1 VLFGGVPVEALSV
14 RDEAGLR
21 VVDLRTPPHA
31 VGVVDVELQNLDAA
45 GDPVPGE
52 VVVLAAPT
60 GSRAHVPARPTS
72 LASSGS
78 TGELKRQVLANVSAT
93 VSVDYDDTT
102 LDGLNVIA
110 MAKVP
115 SLVSRGRRCARTAS
129 TRRTSPTRT
138 WWVAS
143 RARAVGRKP
152 PYTVDLVFTLT
163 AASERT
169 AELFNLMAAVA
180 TFMNRNRGSSCS
192 AIPPTRREAPSA
204 GSSTPMASSVRSCGK
219 DDVRAFTCGF
229 VVRGFDVDEGLPL
242 DLGKRVTEPELL
254 PRRPSHR
261 RCSVTVPSQHQR
273 ALPRFVLAH
282 ETTARRSASAAAS
295 RAGRRA
301 RARPVLTLASDVTAP
316 RRHAV
321 LPFPR
326 SCAR

>member
-1 VLFGGVPVEALSV
+1 MRLVGTDLADRVRVLFGGVRAEVLSV

-21 VVDLRTPPHA
+21 VVDLRTPIHA
-31 VGVVDVELQNLDAA
+31 VGVVDVELSNLDAA

-52 VVVLAAPT
+52 SVVLA
-60 GSRAHVPARPTS
+60 GGYRFSRPTVAREAD
-72 LASSGS
+72 L
-78 TGELKRQVLANVSAT
+78 TRVIRQLLRELKRQVLGNVSAT

-115 SLVSRGRRCARTAS
+115 ALVLSGPTLRTNRFYSAN
-129 TRRTSPTRT
+129 
-138 WWVAS
+138 VAHEDV
-143 RARAVGRKP
+143 VGGVSGPELVRRKP

-180 TFMNRNRGSSCS
+180 TFLNRNRW
-192 AIPPTRREAPSA
+192 IELQRNPSDA
-204 GSSTPMASSVRSCGK
+204 ACGTVRWELDADGEFRTQLAGK

-254 PRRPSHR
+254 PTQAIATGGTP
-261 RCSVTVPSQHQR
+261 
-273 ALPRFVLAH
+273 
-282 ETTARRSASAAAS
+282 
-295 RAGRRA
+295 
-301 RARPVLTLASDVTAP
+301 
-316 RRHAV
+316 
-321 LPFPR
+321 
-326 SCAR
+326 